1 MARRT
6 ARRNR
11 TQRRS
16 TKRSNRRSTKRS
28 KRSKRSRRTQRRRAM
43 KSQVSTLPYSYETTD
58 DLPMN
63 KLKMKVNRRAKFTKK
78 RKSKKGP
85 SPYNKFVKKM
95 SPVLRNQN
103 PGKSQ
108 PQIMKLIAQ
117 EWKKH
122 NAGTSTS
129 KFNTA

>member
-1 MARRT
+1 
-6 ARRNR
+6 
-11 TQRRS
+11 
-16 TKRSNRRSTKRS
+16 
-28 KRSKRSRRTQRRRAM
+28 M
-43 KSQVSTLPYSYETTD
+43 KSKSQTLTLPYSYETTD

-63 KLKMKVNRRAKFTKK
+63 KLKMKVNRQAKFTKK

-103 PGKSQ
+103 QGKSQ

-117 EWKKH
+117 EWKK
-122 NAGTSTS
+122 NKTV
-129 KFNTA
+129 

>member
-11 TQRRS
+11 TQKRSAKRSAKRS
-16 TKRSNRRSTKRS
+16 TKRSRRST
-28 KRSKRSRRTQRRRAM
+28 KRSRRTQRRRAM
-43 KSQVSTLPYSYETTD
+43 KSLSQTSTLPYSYDTTD

-63 KLKMKVNRRAKFTKK
+63 KLKMKVNKQAKFTKK
-78 RKSKKGP
+78 RKSKGP
-85 SPYNKFVKKM
+85 SPYNQFVKKM
-95 SPVLRNQN
+95 SPVLRKQN
-103 PGKSQ
+103 PSKSQ

-122 NAGTSTS
+122 N
-129 KFNTA
+129 TA

>member
-6 ARRNR
+6 ARKNR

-16 TKRSNRRSTKRS
+16 TKRSAKRSRRSTKRS
-28 KRSKRSRRTQRRRAM
+28 RRSTKRSRRTQRRRAM
-43 KSQVSTLPYSYETTD
+43 KSLSQTSTLPYSYDTTD
-58 DLPMN
+58 DLPMD
-63 KLKMKVNRRAKFTKK
+63 KLKMKVNKQAKFTKK
-78 RKSKKGP
+78 RKSKGP

-122 NAGTSTS
+122 N
-129 KFNTA
+129 TA

>member
-16 TKRSNRRSTKRS
+16 AKRSRRST
-28 KRSKRSRRTQRRRAM
+28 KRSRRTQRRRAM
-43 KSQVSTLPYSYETTD
+43 KSKSKTLTLPYSYETTD

-63 KLKMKVNRRAKFTKK
+63 KLKMKVNRQAKFTKK

-117 EWKKH
+117 EWKK
-122 NAGTSTS
+122 NKTV
-129 KFNTA
+129 